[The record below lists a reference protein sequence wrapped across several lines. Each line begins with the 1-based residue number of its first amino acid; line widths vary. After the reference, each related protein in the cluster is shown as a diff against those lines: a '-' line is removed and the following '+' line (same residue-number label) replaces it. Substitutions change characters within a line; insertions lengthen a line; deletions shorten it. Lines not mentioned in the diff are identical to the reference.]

1 MKNFPKIRPLCDNTE
16 LYNWLIK
23 LIGPIHELICVKP
36 QGWYVGFMVSYIL
49 TEQMWLWLQE
59 NWHNLAQ
66 IQYDPFSVHCLNHA
80 LKTG

>member
-36 QGWYVGFMVSYIL
+36 LYGELHSDRANVVMTAGK
-49 TEQMWLWLQE
+49 
-59 NWHNLAQ
+59 LAQ
-66 IQYDPFSVHCLNHA
+66 SSSNSI
-80 LKTG
+80 

>member
-1 MKNFPKIRPLCDNTE
+1 
-16 LYNWLIK
+16 
-23 LIGPIHELICVKP
+23 
-36 QGWYVGFMVSYIL
+36 MVSYIL

-66 IQYDPFSVHCLNHA
+66 IQYDPFLVHRLNHA